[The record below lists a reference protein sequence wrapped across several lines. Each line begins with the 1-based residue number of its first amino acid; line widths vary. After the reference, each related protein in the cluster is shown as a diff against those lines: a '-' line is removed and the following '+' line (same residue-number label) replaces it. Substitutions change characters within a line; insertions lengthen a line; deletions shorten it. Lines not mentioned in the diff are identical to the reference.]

1 VETKVFSAYNE
12 GSKRVISPR
21 LTVVDAAREP
31 LKVLKILME
40 GLAADARSGIWLI
53 NFQGVPVA
61 RSHSAFDL
69 IYLDDEL
76 RVVHAIEI
84 SERSEFMPFKG
95 DPTSALVLAPTS
107 LARSKTF
114 TGDRVTIAAAEQ
126 RTVDPGSL
134 PTSKRAP
141 LPGRIVAAFS
151 AKTFNVPTENIQAS
165 QPSAA
170 VSGRLMRSGSLAL
183 DQSPLLRPA
192 TPPAIAQT
200 PEVNRESRENKVV
213 PISGARTPVPDVER
227 AVAAEPPKRP
237 DVTPATVPA
246 APPPASALFEKERQ
260 AAPKPQEFALSA
272 PAAPPATETTRH
284 TEPPLVAQTAG
295 ELVPTPQTATS
306 IEEVTAPEP
315 ERTLVAH
322 SFPSTNTIAYAA
334 EDLSPPP
341 EVLIDSDSITS
352 PALPSPASSSDDDA
366 WISDVRSSS
375 AQIEQGRKAL
385 ASLKRRWDVR
395 LLYMLFPEL
404 DPSYRP
410 EFQAPVVDFRK
421 DVFQTG
427 SPKLSRKIQILSWFY
442 PDLQLDT
449 VHQRQREHRRAPRI
463 PQPGL
468 VGYYF
473 TGGKAEPHEIRHLSV
488 MGFYMVTEERWLPG
502 TVIRV
507 TLQMRGE
514 AEDPADSVTVLSRS
528 VNWDE
533 QGGGFE
539 FVLPGFID

>member
-1 VETKVFSAYNE
+1 METKVFSAYNE

-31 LKVLKILME
+31 LKVLKLLME
-40 GLAADARSGIWLI
+40 GLAADARSGVWLI

-69 IYLDDEL
+69 VYLDDEH

-95 DPTSALVLAPTS
+95 HPTSALILVPTS

-141 LPGRIVAAFS
+141 LPGRIAAAFS
-151 AKTFNVPTENIQAS
+151 AKTFNVPTEGI
-165 QPSAA
+165 QPSQAPAA

-192 TPPAIAQT
+192 ASPAIAQT
-200 PEVNRESRENKVV
+200 PEVNREPRENKVV
-213 PISGARTPVPDVER
+213 PISGARTAVPDVER
-227 AVAAEPPKRP
+227 SVAPEPPKRP
-237 DVTPATVPA
+237 DVAPATVLA
-246 APPPASALFEKERQ
+246 APPPASALFEKERPV
-260 AAPKPQEFALSA
+260 APRPQEFTLKA
-272 PAAPPATETTRH
+272 PAASPAAAETTRQ
-284 TEPPLVAQTAG
+284 TEPAFAAQTAG
-295 ELVPTPQTATS
+295 ELVPTPQTANS
-306 IEEVTAPEP
+306 IVRAPEP

-322 SFPSTNTIAYAA
+322 SFPSTNTVAYAA

-352 PALPSPASSSDDDA
+352 PTLPSPASSSDDDP
-366 WISDVRSSS
+366 WISEVRSSS

-473 TGGKAEPHEIRHLSV
+473 TGGKAEPHEIRNLSV

-514 AEDPADSVTVLSRS
+514 AEDPDDSVTVLSRS